1 MKNQPNWAPG
11 WGWAIPV
18 LVAAA
23 MAQTLV
29 AQEKTGGRENLLKN
43 PSFEDGMEGWDF
55 SAWDK
60 KGVSRIDEG
69 EARGGTKS
77 AVIENA
83 TADDSFLKQTVTVKP
98 NTLYRFSG
106 VIKTE
111 NVETKNFGATL
122 SLEGTFE
129 TTKSIERSKSWT
141 RVEFEFDSGPLAT
154 IKVGC
159 RLGHNSSK
167 ASGKVWFDELELV
180 ELRAARR

>member
-1 MKNQPNWAPG
+1 MKTRPTWISSH
-11 WGWAIPV
+11 GWALPV
-18 LVAAA
+18 MAAA
-23 MAQTLV
+23 LV
-29 AQEKTGGRENLLKN
+29 PFLIAQEKTGGRENLLKN
-43 PSFEDGMEGWDF
+43 PSFESGMEGWEF

-60 KGVSRIDEG
+60 KGVSKIEEG
-69 EARGGTKS
+69 DARDGTKS
-77 AVIENA
+77 FMIENA
-83 TADDSFLKQTVTVKP
+83 TADDSFLRQTVTVKP
-98 NTLYRFSG
+98 NTLYRLSG

-141 RVEFEFDSGPLAT
+141 RVEFEFDTGPLAT

-167 ASGKVWFDELELV
+167 ATGKAWFDQLELV